1 MRHLVVNQLFVTEV
15 DQHPDVL
22 ARGHVGDGAESRFG
36 DERPGR
42 VARRVDDDAA
52 GSRRDGVQNGPR
64 PDGEAVLRICP
75 REHRRRF
82 SQLDL
87 LGERR
92 PVRGVR
98 DHLVAGAEQR
108 ERRVVE
114 RLLPA
119 RGDDD
124 LGLVVLDAVIR
135 AIPVADRALQ
145 VGDAGDR
152 RVTREI
158 AVDRGAGRRLDRV
171 RRREVGF
178 AGAEI
183 DDLDARPP
191 QAIDRRGHFH
201 GGRSPD
207 TGGPI
212 RKLHASLANPF
223 PRRRSS
229 TSSGTRP
236 CTRPPSAKTS
246 LIKRELI

>member
-1 MRHLVVNQLFVTEV
+1 M
-15 DQHPDVL
+15 
-22 ARGHVGDGAESRFG
+22 
-36 DERPGR
+36 
-42 VARRVDDDAA
+42 
-52 GSRRDGVQNGPR
+52 
-64 PDGEAVLRICP
+64 
-75 REHRRRF
+75 
-82 SQLDL
+82 
-87 LGERR
+87 
-92 PVRGVR
+92 R

-178 AGAEI
+178 TGAEI
-183 DDLDARPP
+183 DDLDAFAMQCSPANRHLVAGRP
-191 QAIDRRGHFH
+191 A
-201 GGRSPD
+201 
-207 TGGPI
+207 GPLFSYI
-212 RKLHASLANPF
+212 NADSWTEDLG
-223 PRRRSS
+223 PR
-229 TSSGTRP
+229 TD
-236 CTRPPSAKTS
+236 
-246 LIKRELI
+246 